1 MEVFVDDQPHPIDVS
16 ASQTVGHVLD
26 QILQQARAAGRAVLS
41 IRIDGAEVDG
51 EELERVLADKTDA
64 YTRLDFV
71 TGMAADLA
79 VDALSRVQAM
89 LMSLQPVGEQ
99 AVEKLNQGQTAEAM
113 ELLGHYFDGWRQ
125 AHQAISQSAQLLNVD
140 LAAISVDGAPVN
152 ELFQQAVEQLGQLK
166 DALESKDHVTVA
178 DILSY
183 EFGETTERWIK
194 LVEAVKNTAQ
204 GQ

>member
-1 MEVFVDDQPHPIDVS
+1 MEIFVDDKPCPIDVS
-16 ASQTVGHVLD
+16 ASQTVGDVLD

-41 IRIDGAEVDG
+41 VRIDGAEIDG
-51 EELERVLADKTDA
+51 EGLARVLADKTDA
-64 YTRLDFV
+64 YARLDFV

-89 LMSLQPVGEQ
+89 LMELRPAGEQ

-113 ELLGHYFDGWRQ
+113 DLLGHYFDGWRQ
-125 AHQAISQSAQLLNVD
+125 AHQAVSQSAQLLHVD
-140 LAAISVDGAPVN
+140 LGAMSVDGAPVSD
-152 ELFQQAVEQLGQLK
+152 LFKQAVEQLGQLK
-166 DALESKDHVTVA
+166 EALESRDHVTVA

-194 LVEAVKNTAQ
+194 LVEAIKDAAQ